1 MLVIIYFDIENFAFL
16 SGYIFSQLFDIC
28 ILYLK
33 NTFFGPGVI
42 SLSIR
47 SFSYDII
54 IFVAF
59 VLPFSLFF
67 LIKSSPIL
75 VVVLLLSASSKM
87 QNCRHSKSRTN
98 FSFLIPDFLL
108 IYALSFQRTFIKT
121 FCHSPILI

>member
-1 MLVIIYFDIENFAFL
+1 MLLIIYFDFENFAFL

-33 NTFFGPGVI
+33 NTFVGPGVI

-47 SFSYDII
+47 SFLSDMI
-54 IFVAF
+54 IFVASG
-59 VLPFSLFF
+59 LPFSLFF
-67 LIKSSPIL
+67 LIKISPII

-87 QNCRHSKSRTN
+87 QNCRHGKSRTN
-98 FSFLIPDFLL
+98 FSFPIPDFLL

-121 FCHSPILI
+121 FCRSPILI